1 MVNTWFTS
9 DAHFGHYNIIK
20 YVNRPFK
27 SSEHMNQEI
36 IRKWNERVKEGDT
49 VFFLGDFCFKSGSGR
64 GEGDPFKAQEYI
76 KQLNGNIIFIKG
88 NHDGNNGLNTKIRSI
103 VIEMGGIDIFCVH
116 NPADSNNFYKLN
128 LVGHV
133 HDLWK
138 SRPDIKFGEKAIL
151 INVGTDVWD
160 FYPISFNQILEEYK
174 KYPESKGL

>member
-1 MVNTWFTS
+1 MVNTWFSS
-9 DAHFGHYNIIK
+9 DTHFGHYNIIQ

-27 SSEHMNQEI
+27 SSEQMNQEI
-36 IRKWNERVKEGDT
+36 IRKWNERVKPGDT

-88 NHDGNNGLNTKIRSI
+88 NHDGNNGLNTKIKSI
-103 VIEMGGIDIFCVH
+103 LIEMGGMEIFLVH
-116 NPADSNNFYKLN
+116 NPMDSNNFYKLN

-133 HDLWK
+133 HAEWK
-138 SRPDIKFGEKAIL
+138 SRPDMKFGEKTIL

-160 FYPISFNQILEEYK
+160 FYPISFNQILEEYEKYTK
-174 KYPESKGL
+174 KEP